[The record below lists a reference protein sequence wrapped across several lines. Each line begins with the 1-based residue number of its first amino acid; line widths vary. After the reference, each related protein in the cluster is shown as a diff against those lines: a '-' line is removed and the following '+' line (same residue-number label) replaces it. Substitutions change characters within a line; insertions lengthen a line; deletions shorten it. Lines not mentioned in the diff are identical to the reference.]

1 MNIELIHYLAENMKQ
16 LVHLFLLYSNS
27 SAVWKQNIEIDLG
40 VFLSTI
46 HKKMHLFTKSNRAK
60 RKINPLSIV

>member
-27 SAVWKQNIEIDLG
+27 SAVWKQNIEID
-40 VFLSTI
+40 
-46 HKKMHLFTKSNRAK
+46 
-60 RKINPLSIV
+60 